1 MTKDARAVAARVL
14 VQVVDE
20 GRSLTDV
27 LSECLKTIQDARQR
41 ALIQEISY
49 GTLRWYYR
57 LDGMLGQLLRKPL
70 KKKDVDIY
78 CLLLTG
84 LYQLDQL
91 AMPQRVAVNETVQAT
106 RSLNKQWAS
115 GLANAVLR
123 GYQRQSADLQ
133 AAMAQDETVTYAHPA
148 WMIAVLKADWP
159 DNWQDIVAANNTRPP
174 FSLRVNRQRLSR
186 DEYLE
191 RLSEQQL
198 AAKPL
203 EFLSHGI
210 LLEKPVPVELLPGF
224 SDGYVAVQDG
234 AAQLVPGLL
243 ALAPGQ
249 RVLDACAAPG
259 GKTAH
264 ILETGVELAGLTA
277 VDIDGRRLDR
287 VAENLLRLGLQAEL
301 VQGDA
306 SDPGQ
311 WWDGLPFDRILLDAP
326 CSATGVIRRH
336 PDIKLLRK
344 PADITSLA
352 SRQAQ
357 LLQTLWPLLTPG
369 GMLLY
374 CTCSV
379 LQEENGGQI
388 EHFLMTQPDAVE
400 SVIDAGWGRACR
412 HGRQLLPGE
421 NDMDGFYFACLR
433 KAE

>member
-14 VQVVDE
+14 VQVVDG
-20 GRSLTDV
+20 GRSLTEV
-27 LSECLKTIQDARQR
+27 LPEYLKTIQDARQR

-57 LDGMLGQLLRKPL
+57 LDSLLDQLLRKPL
-70 KKKDVDIY
+70 KKKDIDIH

-123 GYQRQSADLQ
+123 GYQRQSADLEK
-133 AAMAQDETVTYAHPA
+133 AVAEDVMAKYAHPA
-148 WMIAVLKADWP
+148 WIIEVLKADWP

-174 FSLRVNRQRLSR
+174 FSLRVNRQHLSR
-186 DEYLE
+186 DEYLD
-191 RLSEQQL
+191 RLSQQQL
-198 AAKPL
+198 TAKPL
-203 EFLSHGI
+203 EYVSHGI

-234 AAQLVPGLL
+234 AAQLVPDLL
-243 ALAPGQ
+243 VLEPGQ

-264 ILETGVELAGLTA
+264 ILEAGVELDGFTA
-277 VDIDGRRLDR
+277 IDIDSRRLDR
-287 VAENLLRLGLQAEL
+287 VAENLLRLGLQADL

-306 SDPGQ
+306 SDPDQ
-311 WWDGLPFDRILLDAP
+311 WWDGRRFDRILLDAP
-326 CSATGVIRRH
+326 CSAIGVIRRH

-357 LLQTLWPLLTPG
+357 LLHALWPLLTPG

-379 LQEENGGQI
+379 LQEENSDQI

-400 SVIDAGWGRACR
+400 SVIDADWGRACK

-421 NDMDGFYFACLR
+421 NYMDGFYFACLR

>member
-1 MTKDARAVAARVL
+1 MTKDARATAARVL

-27 LSECLKTIQDARQR
+27 LPESLKTIQDARQR
-41 ALIQEISY
+41 ALVQEISY

-57 LDGMLGQLLRKPL
+57 LEGLLGQLLRKPL
-70 KKKDVDIY
+70 RKKDADLH

-91 AMPQRVAVNETVQAT
+91 AMPQRVAINETVQAT

-123 GYQRQSADLQ
+123 GYQRQSADL
-133 AAMAQDETVTYAHPA
+133 ETALAEDVVATYAHPA
-148 WMIAVLKADWP
+148 WIIEVLQADWP
-159 DNWQDIVAANNTRPP
+159 DNWQDIVAANNVRPP
-174 FSLRVNRQRLSR
+174 LSLRVNQQRLSR
-186 DEYLE
+186 DEYLD
-191 RLSEQQL
+191 RLSQQQL
-198 AAKPL
+198 AAQPL
-203 EFLSHGI
+203 KFLAHGV
-210 LLEKPVPVELLPGF
+210 LMEQPVPVESLPGF
-224 SDGYVAVQDG
+224 SDGCVAVQDG

-243 ALAPGQ
+243 ALAAGQ

-264 ILETGVELAGLTA
+264 ILETGVQLAGLVA
-277 VDIDGRRLDR
+277 IDIDSRRLDR
-287 VAENLLRLGLQAEL
+287 VAENLLRLGLQADL

-306 SDPGQ
+306 SDPDQ
-311 WWDGLPFDRILLDAP
+311 WWDGHLFDRILLDAP

-357 LLQTLWPLLTPG
+357 LLQALWPLLTPG

-379 LQEENGGQI
+379 LQAENSRQI
-388 EHFLMTQPDAVE
+388 EHFLMTRPDAVE
-400 SVIDAGWGRACR
+400 SVIDAEWGRACM

>member
-1 MTKDARAVAARVL
+1 MTKDARAVAAHVL
-14 VQVVDE
+14 VQVVDG
-20 GRSLTDV
+20 GRSLTDA
-27 LSECLKTIQDARQR
+27 LPECMKTIQDARHR

-57 LDGMLGQLLRKPL
+57 LDGLLGQLLRKPL
-70 KKKDVDIY
+70 KKKDADLH

-123 GYQRQSADLQ
+123 GYQRQSAELEKAIAEDVI
-133 AAMAQDETVTYAHPA
+133 ARYAHPG
-148 WMIAVLKADWP
+148 WIIELLKADWP
-159 DNWQDIVAANNTRPP
+159 DNWQDIVAANNARPP
-174 FSLRVNRQRLSR
+174 FSLRVNQQRLSR
-186 DEYLE
+186 DEYLDK
-191 RLSEQQL
+191 LSEQQL
-198 AAKPL
+198 TAKPL
-203 EFLSHGI
+203 KFLSYGI
-210 LLEKPVPVELLPGF
+210 LLEKPVPVDMLPGF

-243 ALAPGQ
+243 ALEPGQ

-277 VDIDGRRLDR
+277 IDIDSRRLNR
-287 VAENLLRLGLQAEL
+287 VAENLLRLGLQADL
-301 VQGDA
+301 VLGDA
-306 SDPGQ
+306 SDPDQ
-311 WWDGLPFDRILLDAP
+311 WWDGHHFDRILLDAP

-379 LQEENGGQI
+379 LQEENSGQI
-388 EHFLMTQPDAVE
+388 EHFLMKQPDAVE
-400 SVIDAGWGRACR
+400 SVIDAGWGRACKY
-412 HGRQLLPGE
+412 GRQLLPGE

>member
-14 VQVVDE
+14 VQVVAE
-20 GRSLTDV
+20 GRSLTDA
-27 LSECLKTIQDARQR
+27 LPECLKTIQDARQR

-198 AAKPL
+198 TAKPL
-203 EFLSHGI
+203 EFISHGI

-311 WWDGLPFDRILLDAP
+311 WWDGRPFDRILLDAP

-379 LQEENGGQI
+379 LQEENSGQI
-388 EHFLMTQPDAVE
+388 EHFLMTQPDAAE